1 MDLILEQGISMSWQY
16 NGVAPWNDIVSWCNT
31 MIPNDVWSNGCET
44 LSFDN
49 EAAYVWFLLRWR

>member
-1 MDLILEQGISMSWQY
+1 MSWQY